1 VIIALTVAEYE
12 LLLTQAHAEV
22 AGDPLL
28 GWRDVAII
36 RTLGECGLRAEEL
49 CQLQRRDYRPTR
61 KGARKRELHIRH
73 GKGSRTRSV
82 PASANVRRAVVRWD
96 QLRRQQAPGTQG
108 QPVENDPLFVTIGV
122 RRRDGGYS
130 ALGRQVTYD
139 TNAEVIKRLGERAEL
154 PAEKRAQDQANPCDS
169 GAVAQ
174 VLSGIRRRHGTAPER
189 PAAPLDLSPLQQV
202 LAELDTSTLAGLRD
216 RALLLLGFAAALR
229 RSELVA
235 LDVEHLQLS
244 TARGL
249 LVRIAS
255 AGDRLPDPP
264 SGVGGELKPLAVV
277 KPLRRADEADG
288 ALLDQVKERHPL
300 VAVVLRDRDDQPK
313 VRLDH
318 LLLRAQVAT
327 LDPLGELNLLPALNK
342 GSLLM
347 PVSNS

>member
-96 QLRRQQAPGTQG
+96 QLRRRQAPGTQG

-154 PAEKRAQDQANPCDS
+154 PAEKRGVP
-169 GAVAQ
+169 GRRGRPR
-174 VLSGIRRRHGTAPER
+174 LSAGHDRASRGGDRRRAPR
-189 PAAPLDLSPLQQV
+189 AGPGQPVRLGRGRAGPL
-202 LAELDTSTLAGLRD
+202 G
-216 RALLLLGFAAALR
+216 
-229 RSELVA
+229 
-235 LDVEHLQLS
+235 
-244 TARGL
+244 
-249 LVRIAS
+249 
-255 AGDRLPDPP
+255 DPP
-264 SGVGGELKPLAVV
+264 PA
-277 KPLRRADEADG
+277 
-288 ALLDQVKERHPL
+288 RHRP
-300 VAVVLRDRDDQPK
+300 
-313 VRLDH
+313 
-318 LLLRAQVAT
+318 
-327 LDPLGELNLLPALNK
+327 
-342 GSLLM
+342 
-347 PVSNS
+347 